1 MAFLLIFNHDKKHR
15 KKAMTNYI
23 TPNANYDLFSTASY
37 AALDTYL
44 KNDAIV
50 KFKTVLD
57 TVTSMF
63 SSEILKCFEQ
73 KSSNSNPRNAG
84 RRAYQP
90 EFMFKLC
97 LLQRR
102 VNKADNDFVDSIYAD
117 VRYQYAL
124 GITDLNCV
132 PSSKTIW
139 KFRNIFD
146 KAELFEK
153 VFNKFVSTIE
163 DEHELNDD
171 KLIIDSSFNEAP
183 KQRNTFEENAII
195 KAGNGDS
202 LWNDNPQK
210 KCHKDIDARWTKKR
224 DETHYGYKAHAS
236 VGATTKLIHM
246 VKATAANVHDSQI
259 ITDIIPTD
267 FKGSVYA
274 DAGYIGAS
282 QLKDLN
288 DRGIET
294 IVCEKGY
301 RNHPLTE
308 EQKKNN
314 RTKSKIRCRVEHVFG
329 FIEQSM
335 KGFILRSVGMIRAKS
350 NIFLTCLVYNIDRAR
365 KLKFI

>member
-1 MAFLLIFNHDKKHR
+1 
-15 KKAMTNYI
+15 MTNYI

-90 EFMFKLC
+90 KFMFKLC

-132 PSSKTIW
+132 PSPKTIW

-153 VFNKFVSTIE
+153 VFNKFFP
-163 DEHELNDD
+163 L
-171 KLIIDSSFNEAP
+171 
-183 KQRNTFEENAII
+183 
-195 KAGNGDS
+195 
-202 LWNDNPQK
+202 
-210 KCHKDIDARWTKKR
+210 
-224 DETHYGYKAHAS
+224 
-236 VGATTKLIHM
+236 
-246 VKATAANVHDSQI
+246 
-259 ITDIIPTD
+259 
-267 FKGSVYA
+267 
-274 DAGYIGAS
+274 
-282 QLKDLN
+282 LKM
-288 DRGIET
+288 
-294 IVCEKGY
+294 
-301 RNHPLTE
+301 
-308 EQKKNN
+308 
-314 RTKSKIRCRVEHVFG
+314 
-329 FIEQSM
+329 SM
-335 KGFILRSVGMIRAKS
+335 S
-350 NIFLTCLVYNIDRAR
+350 
-365 KLKFI
+365 

>member
-90 EFMFKLC
+90 EFLFKLC

-124 GITDLNCV
+124 GITDLNYV
-132 PSSKTIW
+132 PSPKTIW

-183 KQRNTFEENAII
+183 KQRNTFEENAVI
-195 KAGNGDS
+195 KAGNG
-202 LWNDNPQK
+202 
-210 KCHKDIDARWTKKR
+210 

>member
-1 MAFLLIFNHDKKHR
+1 MS
-15 KKAMTNYI
+15 NYI
-23 TPNANYDLFSTASY
+23 IPNANFDLFLTPSFVAIE
-37 AALDTYL
+37 TYL
-44 KNDAIV
+44 KDDAIV
-50 KFKTVLD
+50 KFKSVLD
-57 TVTSMF
+57 TVTQMHISD
-63 SSEILKCFEQ
+63 IQACFEK
-73 KSSNSNPRNAG
+73 KSSSPNLRNAG
-84 RRAYQP
+84 RKAYQP

-102 VNKADNDFVDSIYAD
+102 VNKADNDMVDSIYAD
-117 VRYQYAL
+117 ARYQYAL
-124 GITDLNCV
+124 EITDLNCV
-132 PSSKTIW
+132 PSPKTIW

-153 VFNKFVSTIE
+153 VFKKFVSSIE
-163 DEHELNDD
+163 DEHELKDD

-183 KQRNTFEENAII
+183 KQRNTIEENAII
-195 KAGNGDS
+195 KAGNGNT

-259 ITDIIPTD
+259 ITDIIPKD

-274 DAGYIGAS
+274 DAGYIDAP
-282 QLKDLN
+282 QLKELN
-288 DRGIET
+288 DKGIET
-294 IVCEKGY
+294 VVCEKGY

-365 KLKFI
+365 KLNFI